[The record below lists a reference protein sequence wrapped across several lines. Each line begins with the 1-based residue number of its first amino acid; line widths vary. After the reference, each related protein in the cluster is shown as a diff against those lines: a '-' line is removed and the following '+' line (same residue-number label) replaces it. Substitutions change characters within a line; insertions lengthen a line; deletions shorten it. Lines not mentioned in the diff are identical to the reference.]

1 MFPFLEGVN
10 SREDELA
17 VKREASIRRI
27 REVSA
32 DLTIYTDGS
41 ATAGIF
47 EGGSGVVITRGD
59 AEHPE
64 VLEIIKRKGA
74 AYTCSYEEEVEAG
87 LTAAAW
93 IGRNCKEEEK
103 VLICTDSQSLCMAL
117 NSFNMETSP
126 FRSAIHNKQTKI
138 ITQWI
143 PGHSDVPGNE
153 MADKAAKEGADLE
166 TAQRPISY
174 RSACMMIKKS
184 ISYPTSHPVMKKVY
198 QHYSTEKEKEEITTR
213 KDQVLLAQLRS
224 GKHKAFA
231 TYQHMLDETKPATC
245 PRCTS
250 GEEHTLEHW
259 FMRCAGTMAAKHD
272 IMYDEKVEEGLA
284 LLTKCPAKSLALAKR
299 TLFGAD

>member
-1 MFPFLEGVN
+1 MNIDYFPIEPWITAPNLEVFPFLEGVT

-64 VLEIIKRKGA
+64 VLEIIRRKGA
-74 AYTCSYEEEVEAG
+74 AYTCSYEEEVDTG

-93 IGRNCKEEEK
+93 IGRNCKEKEK

-117 NSFNMETSP
+117 NSFNVETSP
-126 FRSAIHNKQTKI
+126 FRYAIHNNQTKI

-143 PGHSDVPGNE
+143 PGHSDY
-153 MADKAAKEGADLE
+153 LE
-166 TAQRPISY
+166 TRWQT
-174 RSACMMIKKS
+174 KQL
-184 ISYPTSHPVMKKVY
+184 KKV
-198 QHYSTEKEKEEITTR
+198 QT
-213 KDQVLLAQLRS
+213 
-224 GKHKAFA
+224 
-231 TYQHMLDETKPATC
+231 
-245 PRCTS
+245 
-250 GEEHTLEHW
+250 
-259 FMRCAGTMAAKHD
+259 
-272 IMYDEKVEEGLA
+272 
-284 LLTKCPAKSLALAKR
+284 
-299 TLFGAD
+299 